1 MSRTKKDAG
10 STAVASSPA
19 PGRESKHYTRAHAV
33 CSSSASKMWLNCPPS
48 ARLQE
53 QFPNESTTYALEGT
67 FVHELGEYLL
77 KKAHKMRV
85 KRPQSEE
92 YDTELA
98 ERNAALYAEVVTE
111 CEQRMKEEHGSVLML
126 IEERLDFSHIVPEGF
141 GSGDCVLLSPGEL
154 HIFDY
159 KNGHL
164 LVDADHNSQMMLY
177 GLGALHSYDFIYD
190 VQTVSMTIVQPN
202 VDNISTFTCTKEE
215 LLAWGESVKP
225 IAQMAFEGKGEQ
237 KAGDW
242 CRFCRA
248 KPICEARKREALALA
263 REEFLDLDTSGA
275 LADDTETDATAPYCP
290 DTGTTVFKQPMLVP
304 KEELE
309 NILPM
314 LNRIEDWIS
323 AVFAYVTSEAI
334 NHGVTWKGYKV
345 VEGRSKRQ
353 FTDTKAVVDA
363 AAAEGYTDVYK
374 RELLSLTE
382 FEKLMGKKTFARVL
396 GKLVVKPPGKLT
408 LVPDNDPRPAVELNS
423 DAGDDFDVLSEDVP
437 F

>member
-1 MSRTKKDAG
+1 MGRTKKDAEG
-10 STAVASSPA
+10 TAVARNPVL
-19 PGRESKHYTRAHAV
+19 GRESKHYTRAHAV
-33 CSSSASKMWLNCPPS
+33 CSSASKMWLNCPPS

-53 QFPNESTTYALEGT
+53 QFPNESTTYVLEGT

-77 KKAHKMRV
+77 KKAHKMQV

-111 CEQRMKEEHGSVLML
+111 YEQKMKEEHGSVLML

-141 GSGDCVLLSPGEL
+141 GSGDCVLVSPGEL
-154 HIFDY
+154 HVFDY

-164 LVDADHNSQMMLY
+164 FVDADHNSQKMLY
-177 GLGALHSYDFIYD
+177 GFGTLHSYDFIYD

-202 VDNISTFTCTKEE
+202 VDNISTFTCTKDE

-225 IAQMAFEGKGEQ
+225 IARMAFEGKGEQ
-237 KAGDW
+237 KTGER

-248 KPICEARKREALALA
+248 NPICEARKREALDLA
-263 REEFLDLDTSGA
+263 REEFLDLDADGA
-275 LADDTETDATAPYCP
+275 LADDAETDATAPYHP
-290 DTGTTVFKQPMLVP
+290 DTGTAVFKQPMLVS

-309 NILPM
+309 NILPL

-323 AVFAYVTSEAI
+323 SVFAYVTSEAI
-334 NHGVTWKGYKV
+334 NHGVAWKGYKV

-396 GKLVVKPPGKLT
+396 GKLVVKPPGKLA
-408 LVPDNDPRPAVELNS
+408 LVPDSDPRPAVDLNS
-423 DAGDDFDVLSEDVP
+423 DAGDDFDVLSDDVP